1 MSPES
6 PTISTVAAEVLS
18 AAQFFTAVLI
28 LSYASRRMERWCSEV
43 SESESDDVCARKEL
57 EMLPEVSLS
66 PKFPSMTSTGS
77 GATAFAF
84 VGVISVVGAV
94 IRRMVRSFSVSGIQ
108 AGFVG

>member
-6 PTISTVAAEVLS
+6 PTISTAAAEVLS

-28 LSYASRRMERWCSEV
+28 SSYASRKTERWCSEM

-57 EMLPEVSLS
+57 EMLPGVSLS
-66 PKFPSMTSTGS
+66 PKFPPMTSTDS
-77 GATAFAF
+77 GATAFA
-84 VGVISVVGAV
+84 GVISAVGAV